1 LPVCSGE
8 KPGEADVAL
17 LRRLGVV
24 AIFVLS
30 GAAPAAAQEATADF
44 YRGKTVTLVI
54 GTGPGGAYDI
64 HGRLLARHLAQHI
77 PGVPKLVV
85 QNIPGAGSVQ
95 AANYVFNIAPQDGT
109 VLGNILN
116 TLPIVQLLGL
126 VKTQF
131 EVAQFQW
138 IGNMT
143 EELSVMVAWHTAKAA
158 TLEQAKSVQLLMGS
172 TSPGSLGAMFPKIA
186 NLVLGTKFRNVSG
199 YNDAVEIDHAMELGE
214 VDGRAGE
221 TWYGDKGVYGAWYRD
236 GKIRILMQVGPHK
249 AADLPAVPL
258 MSELAREGDAG
269 RILELFNSPS
279 IIGKPT
285 VVGPRVPAAQVAT
298 LRKAYDETVAD
309 PEFRADAE
317 RLGIVLE
324 PVSGPHLA
332 ALVAHL
338 AQTPAPLLATVRKAV
353 E

>member
-1 LPVCSGE
+1 M
-8 KPGEADVAL
+8 AL
-17 LRRLGVV
+17 LRRLVVV

-30 GAAPAAAQEATADF
+30 GAAPAAAQESTADF

-116 TLPIVQLLGL
+116 TVPIVQLLGL

-131 EVAQFQW
+131 DVARFQW

-143 EELSVMVAWHTAKAA
+143 EELSVMVAWHSAKAA
-158 TLEQAKSVQLLMGS
+158 SLEEAKRVELLMGS
-172 TSPGSLGAMFPKIA
+172 TSPGSLGAMIPKIA
-186 NLVLGTKFRNVSG
+186 NLVLATRFRIVAG

-221 TWYGDKGVYGAWYRD
+221 TWYGDKGVYGAWYRE
-236 GKIRILMQVGPHK
+236 GKIRLLMQVGPHK
-249 AADLPAVPL
+249 AADLPDVPL
-258 MSELAREGDAG
+258 LSDLVPSGDAR
-269 RILELFNSPS
+269 RIVELFTSPS

-285 VVGPRVPAAQVAT
+285 VVGPRVPSAQVAA
-298 LRKAYDETVAD
+298 LRKAYDATMAD

-317 RLGIVLE
+317 RLGILLE
-324 PVSGPHLA
+324 PVSGPDLASLVARLA
-332 ALVAHL
+332 A
-338 AQTPAPLLATVRKAV
+338 TPEPLLASVRKAV

>member
-1 LPVCSGE
+1 M
-8 KPGEADVAL
+8 
-17 LRRLGVV
+17 
-24 AIFVLS
+24 
-30 GAAPAAAQEATADF
+30 ADF

-64 HGRLLARHLAQHI
+64 HGRLVARHLAQHI
-77 PGVPKLVV
+77 PGAPKLVV

-95 AANYVFNIAPQDGT
+95 AANYLFNIAPQDGT

-116 TLPIVQLLGL
+116 TVPIVQLLGL

-131 EVAQFQW
+131 ETAKFQW

-143 EELSVMVAWHTAKAA
+143 EELAVLVVWATTKPQ
-158 TLEQAKSVQLLMGS
+158 TLEEAKRFDTLMGS
-172 TSPGSLGAMFPKIA
+172 TAPGSLGAMLPKVA
-186 NLVLGTKFRNVSG
+186 NLVLGTKFRVVAG

-221 TWYGDKGVYGAWYRD
+221 TWYGDKGVYGEWYRA
-236 GKIRILMQVGPHK
+236 GKIRILLQIGPHK
-249 AADLPAVPL
+249 AADLPDVPL
-258 MSELAREGDAG
+258 LSDLARDGDAK
-269 RILELFNSPS
+269 RILELFTSPS

-285 VVGPRVPAAQVAT
+285 VVGPRVPAAQVAA
-298 LRKAYDETVAD
+298 LRKAYEETMAD

-317 RLGIVLE
+317 RLGVALE
-324 PVSGPHLA
+324 PVAGLDLA
-332 ALVAHL
+332 SLIERLAH
-338 AQTPAPLLATVRKAV
+338 TPEPLLATLRKAV

>member
-1 LPVCSGE
+1 M
-8 KPGEADVAL
+8 
-17 LRRLGVV
+17 LRRSL
-24 AIFVLS
+24 ALAALFALA
-30 GAAPAAAQEATADF
+30 GASSASAEDAMADF

-64 HGRLLARHLAQHI
+64 HGRLLARHLPQHI
-77 PGVPKLVV
+77 PGSPKLVV

-95 AANYVFNIAPQDGT
+95 AANYLFNVAPQDGT

-126 VKTQF
+126 VKSQF

-138 IGNMT
+138 VGNMT
-143 EELSVMVAWHTAKAA
+143 EEISVMVAWNTAKAA

-172 TSPGSLGAMFPKIA
+172 TSPGSLGGMFPKIA
-186 NLVLGTKFRNVSG
+186 NLVLGTRFRVVSG

-221 TWYGDKGVYGAWYRD
+221 TWYGDKGVYGAWYRE

-249 AADLPAVPL
+249 AADLPSVPL
-258 MSELAREGDAG
+258 FSELGHDGDAA

-285 VVGPRVPAAQVAT
+285 VVGPRVPAPQVAA
-298 LRKAYDETVAD
+298 LRKAYDETMSD

-317 RLGIVLE
+317 RLGVALE
-324 PVSGPHLA
+324 PVSGPDLA
-332 ALVAHL
+332 ALIAKL
-338 AQTPAPLLATVRKAV
+338 AATPAPLLAAVRKAV

>member
-1 LPVCSGE
+1 LPLCSDE
-8 KPGEADVAL
+8 KPGEADMAL
-17 LRRLGVV
+17 LRSLVAA
-24 AIFVLS
+24 AIFALS
-30 GAAPAAAQEATADF
+30 AAAPAASQEAMADF

-77 PGVPKLVV
+77 PGAPKLVV

-131 EVAQFQW
+131 DVARFQW

-143 EELSVMVAWHTAKAA
+143 EELYVLVAWHSAKAA
-158 TLEQAKSVQLLMGS
+158 NLEEAKRTEILIGS
-172 TSPGSLGAMFPKIA
+172 TSPGSLGSMFPKIS
-186 NLVLGTKFRNVSG
+186 NLVLSTRFRVVTG

-214 VDGRAGE
+214 VDGRSGE

-236 GKIRILMQVGPHK
+236 GKIRILLQFGPHK
-249 AADLPAVPL
+249 AADLPEVPL
-258 MSELAREGDAG
+258 FSDLAAAADAR
-269 RILELFNSPS
+269 RIAELFTSPS

-285 VVGPRVPAAQVAT
+285 VVGPRVPPAQVAA
-298 LRKAYDETVAD
+298 LRKAYDETMRD
-309 PEFRADAE
+309 PAFRADAE
-317 RLGIVLE
+317 RLGVALE
-324 PVSGPHLA
+324 PVSGPDLASLIAKLA
-332 ALVAHL
+332 A
-338 AQTPAPLLATVRKAV
+338 TPEPLLATVRKAV

>member
-1 LPVCSGE
+1 MM
-8 KPGEADVAL
+8 
-17 LRRLGVV
+17 LRRSL
-24 AIFVLS
+24 ALATLLAMA
-30 GAAPAAAQEATADF
+30 GAASASAEDAMADF

-64 HGRLLARHLAQHI
+64 HGRLLARHLPQHI
-77 PGVPKLVV
+77 PGAPKLVV
-85 QNIPGAGSVQ
+85 QNIPGAGSIQ
-95 AANYVFNIAPQDGT
+95 AANYLFNVAPQDGT

-116 TLPIVQLLGL
+116 TVPIVQLLGL
-126 VKTQF
+126 VKAQF
-131 EVAQFQW
+131 DVAQFQW

-143 EELSVMVAWHTAKAA
+143 EELSVMVAWHSAKAA
-158 TLEQAKSVQLLMGS
+158 TLEQAKTVQLLMGS

-186 NLVLGTKFRNVSG
+186 NLTLGTKFRVVAG

-221 TWYGDKGVYGAWYRD
+221 TWYGDKGAYGAWYRD

-249 AADLPAVPL
+249 AADLPDIPL
-258 MSELAREGDAG
+258 LSDLPRDGDAK
-269 RILELFNSPS
+269 RIIDLFNSPS

-285 VVGPRVPAAQVAT
+285 VVGPRVPPAQVAA
-298 LRKAYDETVAD
+298 LRKAYDDTMAD
-309 PEFRADAE
+309 PEFRADAA

-324 PVSGPHLA
+324 PVSGPDLA
-332 ALVAHL
+332 ALVARL
-338 AQTPAPLLATVRKAV
+338 AQTPEALLASVRKAV